1 MIKENEEIKYHN
13 QLWYYKTYNKLID
26 KCIQMESEGYP
37 EDVYT
42 EVHHILPK
50 CIGGTNKKDNL
61 VRMPVRY
68 HIVAHMLL
76 ASAFP
81 DNKKIVYAV
90 NIMFISSSSNS
101 SRNNSINRIS
111 TRLVAK
117 FREDMSKQQIGSK
130 LSEIQKQKI
139 SNSMKKFRRNS
150 NSIISVVC
158 HDENFNVIRIYK
170 CINDASID
178 KFYPNTINEVCNNVR
193 SDYAGYKFTYLSEFE
208 QKYKDKIEEF
218 YKLSELPVI
227 VKQKFTRTGEK
238 IYNSKQVIGPD
249 GTIYGSIE
257 ECSRATKHI
266 WNTLTNWIKN
276 KPEKGYRYYIK

>member
-50 CIGGTNKKDNL
+50 CMGGTNKKDNL

-150 NSIISVVC
+150 NSIISVV
-158 HDENFNVIRIYK
+158 R
-170 CINDASID
+170 
-178 KFYPNTINEVCNNVR
+178 
-193 SDYAGYKFTYLSEFE
+193 
-208 QKYKDKIEEF
+208 
-218 YKLSELPVI
+218 
-227 VKQKFTRTGEK
+227 
-238 IYNSKQVIGPD
+238 
-249 GTIYGSIE
+249 
-257 ECSRATKHI
+257 
-266 WNTLTNWIKN
+266 KN
-276 KPEKGYRYYIK
+276 